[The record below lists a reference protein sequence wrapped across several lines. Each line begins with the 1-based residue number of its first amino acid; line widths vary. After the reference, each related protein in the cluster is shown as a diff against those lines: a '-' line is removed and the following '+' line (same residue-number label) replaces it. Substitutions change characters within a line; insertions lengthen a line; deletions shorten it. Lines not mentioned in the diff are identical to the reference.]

1 MVQGGRYVAYS
12 PTLFFFLNSVTEF
25 LLCVAWKATAS
36 MLRSVMP
43 NTDIR
48 GESLGDKRA
57 ALRSTLAVHHRPTKL
72 LYLTGYKNRN
82 TFSDILGGAGVSPHS
97 LEVYEACT
105 RPWEAPLSLE
115 IVAVRPHSI

>member
-1 MVQGGRYVAYS
+1 MCRLEGYC
-12 PTLFFFLNSVTEF
+12 LD
-25 LLCVAWKATAS
+25 ATFRHAQHRHPWRIS
-36 MLRSVMP
+36 W
-43 NTDIR
+43 
-48 GESLGDKRA
+48 DKRA